1 MLSHDEVKVYYVG
14 YCIHFFKKEQVVA
27 WADSMI
33 VKLDLTQIPQQ
44 LFDLSMVRRAEDIPN
59 ILLGMCYE
67 ADEENVLSQVV
78 GIIAESYFSGVLT
91 MEDVCNYLYRLSNYV
106 GQDHEWHSY
115 LYRLT
120 GDYELA
126 LDGIFPEL
134 EQYQKKIEIF
144 LRENLEIE

>member
-1 MLSHDEVKVYYVG
+1 MLSHEEVKVYYIG
-14 YCIHFFKKEQVVA
+14 YCIHFFQKEQVVA

-33 VKLDLTQIPQQ
+33 VKLDLTEIPQQ

-59 ILLGMCYE
+59 ILLGMSYE
-67 ADEENVLSQVV
+67 TDEENALRHVV

-106 GQDHEWHSY
+106 GHDHEWHSY
-115 LYRLT
+115 LYGLT

-126 LDGIFPEL
+126 LEGIFPGL
-134 EQYQKKIEIF
+134 EQYQKNIEIF
-144 LRENLEIE
+144 LRENIANE